1 MKDLGKIQR
10 RVLQVITF
18 YPEAANDDAALL
30 SNYWLMYDGWDDSK
44 SLYWNLSRSTRAET
58 ISRRRR
64 ELFNLGLIQYSE
76 TKDKERM
83 DAYKNERDHK
93 AVSWLND

>member
-44 SLYWNLSRSTRAET
+44 SLYWNLSRSTRPET
-58 ISRRRR
+58 ITRRKR
-64 ELFNLGLIQYSE
+64 ELYNLGLIEYSE
-76 TKDKERM
+76 ERQKVVIEAIKSEV
-83 DAYKNERDHK
+83 DRAKYIY
-93 AVSWLND
+93 

>member
-30 SNYWLMYDGWDDSK
+30 SNYWLMYDGWDNGK
-44 SLYWNLSRSTRAET
+44 SLYWNLSRSTRAGT
-58 ISRRRR
+58 ITRRRR

-76 TKDKERM
+76 TKNQERM
-83 DAYKNERDHK
+83 EAYKNERDHK